1 MTPGVHRV
9 RRQSWRV
16 AVRSAEEAFAVRAQL
31 RVAIEH
37 ELRPAFGRAFDR
49 VAPGAAIVHI
59 PRLELRLR
67 VATLDA
73 LADALEEAIER
84 ELRLQPPA
92 PPREAAVDRL
102 QVLLDYLDTGM
113 LAWHAAQGEPA
124 AVVAQLRAAL
134 LENLVSVARR
144 GPAASASVEDAVQF
158 YSRSLALLAAER
170 WPQLVL
176 SRLSSSAEPLDIP
189 AATAVIAREF
199 PEEIGVEEAP
209 AEALWLLRLSP
220 RAAITAL
227 AAMRT
232 SRPHKV
238 QRIAAWILAGVRAPD
253 SMFPERA
260 SALPAS
266 GAVSTKTYGQ
276 AAQRPT
282 GASVPSPAAEEL
294 LAKAFV
300 ATASNARDTA
310 PAFALMAGNAGLV
323 LLHPF
328 LPGLFKACRI
338 YQPPEP
344 LAVERAAALL
354 HWLATGREDVHE
366 FELSFVK
373 LLIGLRPETPLAEG
387 EGLLGAREREEG
399 KALLAAVIGHWKA
412 LGRTSADALRVA
424 FLQRRG
430 ALREEEAG
438 WRLQLEPES
447 FDVLLGRLPWGFAT
461 VKLPWMTRP
470 LYTDWPTP

>member
-31 RVAIEH
+31 RVAVEH

-49 VAPGAAIVHI
+49 VAPDAAIVHI
-59 PRLELRLR
+59 AKLELRLR
-67 VATLDA
+67 VASLDA
-73 LADALEEAIER
+73 LPGALEDAIER

-102 QVLLDYLDTGM
+102 QVLLDYLDTGT
-113 LAWHAAQGEPA
+113 LAWHAAQDES
-124 AVVAQLRAAL
+124 AVVAAELRATL
-134 LENLVSVARR
+134 VENLEPVARR
-144 GPAASASVEDAVQF
+144 GPAAGASFEQAVQF
-158 YSRSLALLAAER
+158 YLRLLALLAEEK
-170 WPQLVL
+170 WLQLVAPQFSL
-176 SRLSSSAEPLDIP
+176 SPEALDVP
-189 AATAVIAREF
+189 AATAVIAEALREDI
-199 PEEIGVEEAP
+199 EVEQAP
-209 AEALWLLRLSP
+209 AEGLRLLRLSP

-227 AAMRT
+227 TAMRP
-232 SRPHKV
+232 SLRHKV
-238 QRIAAWILAGVRAPD
+238 RRIAALVLAASRVPD
-253 SMFPERA
+253 PTLSKRA
-260 SALPAS
+260 SPLLAIDS
-266 GAVSTKTYGQ
+266 VSRTTYGEAGPELKDAPEPPAARHQ
-276 AAQRPT
+276 RLARAFAAPTSGPFGAAQT
-282 GASVPSPAAEEL
+282 
-294 LAKAFV
+294 
-300 ATASNARDTA
+300 
-310 PAFALMAGNAGLV
+310 FALMAGNAGLV

-328 LPGLFKACRI
+328 LPQLFKACRLFWDR
-338 YQPPEP
+338 Q
-344 LAVERAAALL
+344 LHDQGRAAALL
-354 HWLATGREDVHE
+354 HWLATGSEDIQE
-366 FELSFVK
+366 FELGFVK
-373 LLIGLRPETPLAEG
+373 LLIGLRPQTPLAVG

-399 KALLAAVIGHWKA
+399 EALLAAVTGHWKA
-412 LGRTSADALRVA
+412 LGKTSADGLRVA